1 MLDAFII
8 DEIVKRQSRIDED
21 DARPAIQI
29 PVPEP
34 VDDNPPQIEPVED
47 EPKVIII
54 DI

>member
-8 DEIVKRQSRIDED
+8 DEIQRRQRERELEDE
-21 DARPAIQI
+21 RPAVQI

-34 VDDNPPQIEPVED
+34 DDYPSEIGDVEA
-47 EPKVIII
+47 PSVIII

>member
-21 DARPAIQI
+21 DARPVIQI
-29 PVPEP
+29 PVPDL
-34 VDDNPPQIEPVED
+34 VDDERPQTEPVED

>member
-29 PVPEP
+29 PVPDL
-34 VDDNPPQIEPVED
+34 VDDDPPHNEPIED